1 MKTTPKPD
9 YLRDALA
16 MAGMTRHDMSSPAMG
31 KFMAAMESEL
41 QRLREANDHSDDIK
55 ETTLRRGEIAMAK
68 RILALT
74 REVGLESAE
83 PDAAG
88 MRAEDARTHS
98 ASTVAGVR
106 IQAMPGGGISL
117 ENQP

>member
-1 MKTTPKPD
+1 MKPTPKPN
-9 YLRDALA
+9 YLSHALA
-16 MAGMTRHDMSSPAMG
+16 AAGMTPHDLNSPALA
-31 KFMAAMESEL
+31 KFMTAMESEL
-41 QRLREANDHSDDIK
+41 QRLREANDSSDDIK

-83 PDAAG
+83 PDADG
-88 MRAEDARTHS
+88 MRAEDAMAQS

-106 IQAMPGGGISL
+106 IQAQPGGGIRL

>member
-9 YLRDALA
+9 YLGNALA
-16 MAGMTRHDMSSPAMG
+16 AVGMTRHDLSPAML
-31 KFMAAMESEL
+31 KFMTAMESEL

-83 PDAAG
+83 PDAQG
-88 MRAEDARTHS
+88 MRAQDAMAQS

>member
-9 YLRDALA
+9 YLGNALA
-16 MAGMTRHDMSSPAMG
+16 AVGMTRHDLSSPAML
-31 KFMAAMESEL
+31 KFMTAMESEL
-41 QRLREANDHSDDIK
+41 QRLREANDGSDDIK